1 MSSKRRIRRRS
12 CESKVNYPSRDAALL
27 AITAQRYKWTARM
40 NAYPCQFC
48 GQYHIGHAPR

>member
-12 CESKVNYPSRDAALL
+12 CEGKIPYATSEAAKT
-27 AITAQRYKWTARM
+27 AIYAQRHKWTARM
-40 NAYPCQFC
+40 NAYPCPFC